1 MDKSYKKYNW
11 MPDIPDKWR
20 NESVT
25 FDEKHKWYPVRNTE
39 RYESRVQ
46 IPCTECDRIFFGSR
60 DGVIELKLHLILQ
73 HMRVIT
79 HG

>member
-1 MDKSYKKYNW
+1 MDKIYKKYNW

-25 FDEKHKWYPVRNTE
+25 FDEEYKWYPVRDIE
-39 RYESRVQ
+39 RREARVQ
-46 IPCTECDRIFFGSR
+46 IPCTECDKIFFGAR
-60 DGVIELKLHLILQ
+60 DGEIELKLHLILQ
-73 HMRVIT
+73 HMKVIT